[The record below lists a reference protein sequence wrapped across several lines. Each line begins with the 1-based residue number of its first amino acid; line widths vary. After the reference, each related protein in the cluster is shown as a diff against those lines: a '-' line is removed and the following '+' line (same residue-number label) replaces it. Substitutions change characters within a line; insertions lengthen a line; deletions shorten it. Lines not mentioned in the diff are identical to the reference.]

1 MNTTRAFAALVA
13 VTFLAAEGLHAQ
25 RRGTDGSGSGGRST
39 PSGGGSSSGGSRS
52 GGSSGGS
59 RSGGSSGGSGSSG
72 TSGGSSRRGEGSGSG
87 TKSGGSTRDNRAGD
101 SGSSG
106 TTASATGG
114 STARPRSG
122 KIGAVRRD
130 ANTAA
135 RDHGATV
142 FVDRGV
148 YLGGTCFDCDY
159 WGWYGRRWGWYH
171 GGYWYPERR
180 RQHWDDGDDNG
191 DDNGQGYDDY
201 PYAGADSADAG
212 FVQPHVQR
220 HHTFG
225 AVTGQYFSDAG
236 SGTRA
241 GRFGIEGARGILRG
255 EIEYAGYVEPTATT
269 IDRLHTFRLA
279 VGIQP
284 RLGNQGYFVA
294 AIGVRG
300 LVLNNGGQSAGGP
313 EGELGVQLLPRK
325 PFGLNITG
333 RAALMTW
340 EATTTHFGLEEL
352 NTTGSIFVNRMELQA
367 GWHWMKV
374 GSAPAFGGPVVGM
387 RVWF

>member
-1 MNTTRAFAALVA
+1 MIMNSTRAFAALLA

-39 PSGGGSSSGGSRS
+39 PSGGGSRGGTSSGGSRGSGSS

-59 RSGGSSGGSGSSG
+59 SSRGGSGGSS
-72 TSGGSSRRGEGSGSG
+72 SGGSSSGSG
-87 TKSGGSTRDNRAGD
+87 TRSSGSTRGSRAGD

-106 TTASATGG
+106 TTANTTKG
-114 STARPRSG
+114 SSDRPRSG
-122 KIGAVRRD
+122 KIGAVRRQ

-135 RDHGATV
+135 REQGATI

-148 YLGGTCFDCDY
+148 YLGGSCFDCDY
-159 WGWYGRRWGWYH
+159 WGWYGRRWGWYQ
-171 GGYWYPERR
+171 GGYWYPENR
-180 RQHWDDGDDNG
+180 RQHWDDSG
-191 DDNGQGYDDY
+191 DDNGQGYDEY
-201 PYAGADSADAG
+201 PYANGDSADAG

-220 HHTFG
+220 RHSFG

-236 SGTRA
+236 SGTKA

-255 EIEYAGYVEPTATT
+255 ELEYAGYAEPTATT

-284 RLGNQGYFVA
+284 RLGAQGYFIA
-294 AIGVRG
+294 AVGVRG

-325 PFGLNITG
+325 PFGVNITG

-340 EATTTHFGLEEL
+340 EATTSHFGLEEL
-352 NTTGSIFVNRMELQA
+352 NTTGSVFVNRMELQA

-387 RVWF
+387 RLWF